1 MKLERDIIWVDFEA
15 TSTDTETARIVQIA
29 ATKIK
34 TDGTREVKET
44 LINPEIV
51 IPIESSEIHGITNEM
66 VTNSPT
72 FKQLSVSMR
81 EWFKDCDLGSF
92 NGNSYDIP
100 LLNAELVRAGLEP
113 IDWEFNT
120 FDARIL
126 YQRLFPNTL
135 SDIYKRL
142 TGKDMEGAHNA
153 QVDVEATIEIGEILL
168 EKLRQENEEIE
179 INSVKDL
186 DLYLQDGKFRVDIA
200 GKLYKD
206 AEGVVRWNFSKNKD
220 TPIKKYDSFNDWFLK
235 QDFPKES
242 KDKLKL
248 TVSKL

>member
-34 TDGTREVKET
+34 TDGTKEVKET
-44 LINPEIV
+44 LINPEIE

-66 VTNSPT
+66 IVDSPT
-72 FKQLSVSMR
+72 FKQLSVSLR
-81 EWFKDCDLGSF
+81 EWFKNCDLGSF

-142 TGKDMEGAHNA
+142 TGKEMDGAHNA

-186 DLYLQDGKFRVDIA
+186 DLYLQDGKYRVDIA

-206 AEGVVRWNFSKNKD
+206 AEGVVRYNFGK
-220 TPIKKYDSFNDWFLK
+220 
-235 QDFPKES
+235 S
-242 KDKLKL
+242 KDLAVKEDPGFGRWVLGQSFAKETKDKIKEILK
-248 TVSKL
+248 

>member
-168 EKLRQENEEIE
+168 EKLRQENEEAE

-186 DLYLQDGKFRVDIA
+186 DLYLQDGKYRVDVS

-206 AEGVVRWNFSKNKD
+206 TEGVVRYNFGKNKD
-220 TPIKKYDSFNDWFLK
+220 ESVIQEPGFARWMLNQSFSR
-235 QDFPKES
+235 ET
-242 KDKLKL
+242 KDKLKEIL
-248 TVSKL
+248 K